1 MADPWDDGEAGAGAY
16 ANADLDQ
23 KPINKVDE
31 HERNRRLWQNANAH
45 PQFEVIRQDSTRTQ
59 YVPQLRLLQRPTG
72 STGTATHHSSF
83 KSGDQ
88 SSSHSAQQ
96 QKTLAEREKE
106 YLAARQKI
114 FGESGG
120 EDEGPNGQERPER
133 EKRTRML
140 R

>member
-16 ANADLDQ
+16 ASADLAQ
-23 KPINKVDE
+23 KPIRSVNE
-31 HERNRRLWQNANAH
+31 HERNKQLWQNANAH
-45 PQFEVIRQDSTRTQ
+45 PQFEVILQDSTRTQ

-72 STGTATHHSSF
+72 STNTTTHHSSF

-96 QKTLAEREKE
+96 AKTLAEREKE

-114 FGESGG
+114 FGESGDG
-120 EDEGPNGQERPER
+120 DE
-133 EKRTRML
+133 
-140 R
+140 